1 MRDILVL
8 YYSSNGAT
16 EALAREV
23 CRGVDSVEGM
33 SARLRTVPSVSP
45 VNEATKAVIPPSGPT
60 YVNIKDLAEC
70 SGIILGSPT
79 RFGNM
84 SASLKYFIDS
94 TSTDWIKGTLSG
106 KPAGVFTS
114 TSSLHGGS
122 ESTLLTMAL
131 PLLHHGMFYVGVPY
145 SEKALSSTRTGGSPY
160 GASHVTWSKNPDS
173 LSDDEKTIAFALGK
187 RVSEVALK
195 LEA

>member
-84 SASLKYFIDS
+84 SKLRLPDHISCQISFFS
-94 TSTDWIKGTLSG
+94 TT
-106 KPAGVFTS
+106 F
-114 TSSLHGGS
+114 
-122 ESTLLTMAL
+122 
-131 PLLHHGMFYVGVPY
+131 
-145 SEKALSSTRTGGSPY
+145 
-160 GASHVTWSKNPDS
+160 
-173 LSDDEKTIAFALGK
+173 
-187 RVSEVALK
+187 
-195 LEA
+195 